1 MKRFIS
7 REHADQLK
15 RIYMKT
21 DLEHSIIQHI
31 SNRKAALYE
40 ILAGRE
46 QLRKPGGTHENT
58 ARPYHCN
65 D

>member
-15 RIYMKT
+15 QIYMQT
-21 DLEHSIIQHI
+21 DLEHPILQHI

-40 ILAGRE
+40 ILAGQE
-46 QLRKPGGTHENT
+46 QLRKTGMMHENNT
-58 ARPYHCN
+58 RLHHCH

>member
-7 REHADQLK
+7 RKHADQLK
-15 RIYMKT
+15 QIYMKA
-21 DLEHSIIQHI
+21 DLEHHIIQHI
-31 SNRKAALYE
+31 NNRKAALYE

-46 QLRKPGGTHENT
+46 QLRKQGGIHESV
-58 ARPYHCN
+58 ARLHHRH

>member
-15 RIYMKT
+15 QIYMKT
-21 DLEHSIIQHI
+21 DMEHHIIQHI
-31 SNRKAALYE
+31 NNRKAALYE
-40 ILAGRE
+40 ILADRE
-46 QLRKPGGTHENT
+46 QLRKPGGVHKNGN
-58 ARPYHCN
+58 RSCCCN

>member
-15 RIYMKT
+15 QIYMKT
-21 DLEHSIIQHI
+21 DLEHHIIQHI
-31 SNRKAALYE
+31 NNRKAALYE

-46 QLRKPGGTHENT
+46 QLRKPGGIHENG
-58 ARPYHCN
+58 ARLHRCH

>member
-21 DLEHSIIQHI
+21 DLEHNIIQHI
-31 SNRKAALYE
+31 NNRKAALYE

-46 QLRKPGGTHENT
+46 LLQKPGRTHENT
-58 ARPYHCN
+58 ARPWHCN